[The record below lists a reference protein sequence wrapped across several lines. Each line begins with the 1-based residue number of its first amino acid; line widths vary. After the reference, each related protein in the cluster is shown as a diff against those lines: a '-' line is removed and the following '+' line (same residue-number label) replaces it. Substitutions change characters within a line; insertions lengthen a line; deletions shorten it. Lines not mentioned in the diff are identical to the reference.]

1 MQNKKEE
8 NAILRLWNV
17 DQNPHFAPNVKSLG
31 VNAFSGC
38 DYTEI
43 NLPEGLEFIATSA
56 LTCGDYAQLH
66 IPTSVKEMGLC
77 TGYFTGD
84 LYIHGMNTKFK
95 SNDFYG
101 MPMVVHAPAGSYAAK
116 CADAGTFNAKSPT
129 FLGRGTTISEGF
141 CVVLVWWLTL

>member
-1 MQNKKEE
+1 MLTR
-8 NAILRLWNV
+8 ILTLPP
-17 DQNPHFAPNVKSLG
+17 DVKSLG

-95 SNDFYG
+95 PNDFYG

-116 CADAGTFNAKSPT
+116 CADAGVNSG
-129 FLGRGTTISEGF
+129 L
-141 CVVLVWWLTL
+141 

>member
-1 MQNKKEE
+1 
-8 NAILRLWNV
+8 
-17 DQNPHFAPNVKSLG
+17 
-31 VNAFSGC
+31 
-38 DYTEI
+38 
-43 NLPEGLEFIATSA
+43 
-56 LTCGDYAQLH
+56 
-66 IPTSVKEMGLC
+66 MGIC

-95 SNDFYG
+95 PNDFYG

-141 CVVLVWWLTL
+141 CVVLVCWLTHGLTDQHSYEVFWIVHPCVMPPLLLK